1 MEKSK
6 LNKYKKN
13 LMDAKIAILKEMES
27 EKEYLEYNDQG
38 DMVDIADQM
47 VSNDILTRLSDMD
60 LEKLKLIDLALE
72 KIARNENFGICE
84 GTQKKIPE
92 ARLNHIPWAQYT
104 MEYAAQKEKE
114 LKNS

>member
-1 MEKSK
+1 MQKTK

-13 LMDAKIAILKEMES
+13 LTDAKTAILKELES

-60 LEKLKLIDLALE
+60 IEKLKLIDQAIE
-72 KIARNENFGICE
+72 KIETGNYGICE
-84 GTQKKIPE
+84 GTGKKIPE
-92 ARLNHIPWAQYT
+92 TRLNHIPWTKYT
-104 MEYAAQKEKE
+104 IEYAAQMEKE
-114 LKNS
+114 LKNA